1 MTPAKDR
8 TFVYAIHIAATA
20 EKVWEALTNDELI
33 RQYWPEWRFETDWK
47 VGSKLRYYWAENGK
61 FYSEGDVLE
70 SDPPK
75 KLVFTWPEH
84 EAKPDVLP
92 ELLTWEISQFSP
104 SVVVLKLTH
113 ERLTEEWYQGVS
125 TGWPMIVSSIKT
137 LLETGKPLPLEERPK
152 PEFEF

>member
-8 TFVYAIHIAATA
+8 TYVYAIHIAASRDR
-20 EKVWEALTNDELI
+20 VWEALTNDVFI

-47 VGSKLRYYWAENGK
+47 AGSNLRYYWAENGK
-61 FYSEGDVLE
+61 LYSEGEVLE

-84 EAKPDVLP
+84 DAKPDALP

-104 SVVVLKLTH
+104 SVSLLKLTH

-125 TGWPMIVSSIKT
+125 TGWPMIISSIKT
-137 LLETGKPLPLEERPK
+137 LLETGKPLPLDERPK